1 MRFLEVAYS
10 IIVVLVVVV
19 LLATY
24 DKRMTP
30 VYIAP
35 ESSQLDHGSKT
46 SGVAQE
52 FSPLGFLELTS
63 EYKEQTNYAI
73 NYTYRDY
80 NGKVLWQVNIEN
92 LLNKLENVTSW
103 PVLNKYSS
111 WVSPEMLEISRY
123 YNDMPL
129 NPFARYWFRCV
140 KLSPDGKI
148 FGSLQY
154 KPEGIELSLY
164 KDGEL
169 LWKKSVNKS
178 DNGPITGEDILDIF
192 VDNNGSILVYTFS
205 THMKTNCKPIETS
218 VTPLAI
224 VSKENII
231 AGDRTKSLDDEVERK
246 YYGLLREYKM
256 SLSSLF
262 GEYRVDYTHNDLGF
276 LADRCIIKLY
286 HKSALLEIIKTP
298 ARMTADGE
306 RYTYFNLLGNR
317 RGIFEFEES
326 ALKHNITVI
335 GAKRRVFIHGVGMY
349 KF

>member
-1 MRFLEVAYS
+1 MRRKIIYS
-10 IIVVLVVVV
+10 ILVVLVVV
-19 LLATY
+19 LLFATY
-24 DKRMTP
+24 GKRMTP
-30 VYIAP
+30 VYVAP

-46 SGVAQE
+46 SGIAQE
-52 FSPLGFLELTS
+52 FSPFGFLESTS
-63 EYKEQTNYAI
+63 DYKEQTNYTI
-73 NYTYRDY
+73 TYIYRDY
-80 NGKVLWQVNIEN
+80 NGKVLWQVDIEN
-92 LLNKLENVTSW
+92 LLNKLDNVTSW
-103 PVLNKYSS
+103 PVLNKDFS

-129 NPFARYWFRCV
+129 NPFARNWFRCV
-140 KLSPDGKI
+140 KLSPDGKL

-178 DNGPITGEDILDIF
+178 NDGPITGEDILDIF
-192 VDNNGSILVYTFS
+192 VDNNGSVLVYTFKA
-205 THMKTNCKPIETS
+205 HMKTNYKPIETF

-224 VSKENII
+224 VSKEGII
-231 AGDRTKSLDDEVERK
+231 VGGQTKKLDDEVERK
-246 YYGLLREYKM
+246 YYELLREYKT

-262 GEYRVDYTHNDLGF
+262 GEYKVDYTHNDLGF
-276 LADRCIIKLY
+276 LAGRCIIKLY
-286 HKSALLEIIKTP
+286 HKSSLLGIIKTP
-298 ARMTADGE
+298 AHMTVDGE
-306 RYTYFNLLGNR
+306 RYTNFNLFGEK
-317 RGIFEFEES
+317 RGISEFEDS